1 MGSVHEG
8 LLVKLGGVVDVVL
21 TIVVV
26 VIEGGWIGDVVVVET
41 VIGVDTEG
49 LNVVVETTDVAHVGI
64 VLLTLTFEGT
74 VITVIVSGILMSIR

>member
-1 MGSVHEG
+1 
-8 LLVKLGGVVDVVL
+8 
-21 TIVVV
+21 V

-74 VITVIVSGILMSIR
+74 VITVIVSGTFGVVSVGMVLVITGSDVCFTVL